1 MTKKQLRGLV
11 DCLAN
16 VCTFNTSKDYSL
28 SIEETSFGNCVEFY
42 FGKLLVFLN
51 DSNGAF
57 CTSDI
62 SILLSLAQA
71 WNVSLY
77 FETVNG
83 VTVAKYL

>member
-28 SIEETSFGNCVEFY
+28 SIQESSFEDY
-42 FGKLLVFLN
+42 YSGKLLVFLN
-51 DSNGAF
+51 DSHAPF
-57 CTSDI
+57 CTSDVRQ
-62 SILLSLAQA
+62 LLSLADA
-71 WNVSLY
+71 WNVSIY

>member
-16 VCTFNTSKDYSL
+16 VCTFNTAGDYSL
-28 SIEETSFGNCVEFY
+28 SIEETSFEDYYSGM
-42 FGKLLVFLN
+42 LLVFLN
-51 DSNGAF
+51 DSNASF

-62 SILLSLAQA
+62 SQLLGLAQA

-83 VTVAKYL
+83 VTVAEYF

>member
-16 VCTFNTSKDYSL
+16 VCTFNTSRDYSL
-28 SIEETSFGNCVEFY
+28 SIEETSFEDYYSGM
-42 FGKLLVFLN
+42 LLVFLN
-51 DSNGAF
+51 DNKASF
-57 CTSDI
+57 TTSDVRQ
-62 SILLSLAQA
+62 LLSLADA
-71 WNVSLY
+71 WNVSMY

>member
-16 VCTFNTSKDYSL
+16 VCTFDTSKDYSL
-28 SIEETSFGNCVEFY
+28 SIQETSFEDY
-42 FGKLLVFLN
+42 YSGKLLVFLN
-51 DSNGAF
+51 DSLASF
-57 CTSDI
+57 SSSDVRQ
-62 SILLSLAQA
+62 LLSLADA
-71 WNVSLY
+71 WNVSIY

>member
-16 VCTFNTSKDYSL
+16 VCNFDTSKDYSL
-28 SIEETSFGNCVEFY
+28 SIQEMSFEDY
-42 FGKLLVFLN
+42 YTGKLLVFLN
-51 DSNGAF
+51 DSNAAF
-57 CTSDI
+57 CTNDVHQ
-62 SILLSLAQA
+62 LLSLAEA

>member
-1 MTKKQLRGLV
+1 MTKKQLLGLV

-28 SIEETSFGNCVEFY
+28 SIEETSFEDY
-42 FGKLLVFLN
+42 YSGKLLVFLN
-51 DSNGAF
+51 DSHAAF
-57 CTSDI
+57 CTSDVRQ
-62 SILLSLAQA
+62 LLGIAEA

>member
-16 VCTFNTSKDYSL
+16 VCTYNTSRDYSL
-28 SIEETSFGNCVEFY
+28 SIQESSFEDY
-42 FGKLLVFLN
+42 YSGKLLVFLN
-51 DSNGAF
+51 DSNAAF

-62 SILLSLAQA
+62 SLLLGLAQA

-83 VTVAKYL
+83 VTVAKYI

>member
-16 VCTFNTSKDYSL
+16 VCTFNTSRDYSL
-28 SIEETSFGNCVEFY
+28 SIEETSFGDY
-42 FGKLLVFLN
+42 YSGMLLVFLN
-51 DSNGAF
+51 DSHASF

-62 SILLSLAQA
+62 SLLLGLAQA

>member
-16 VCTFNTSKDYSL
+16 VCTFNTSRDYSL
-28 SIEETSFGNCVEFY
+28 SIQESSFEDYYSGC
-42 FGKLLVFLN
+42 LLVFLN
-51 DSNGAF
+51 DSNAAF
-57 CTSDI
+57 STSDVRQ
-62 SILLSLAQA
+62 LLSLAEA

-83 VTVAKYL
+83 VTVVKYL

>member
-16 VCTFNTSKDYSL
+16 VCTYNTSQDYSL
-28 SIEETSFGNCVEFY
+28 SIQESSFKDY
-42 FGKLLVFLN
+42 DSGKLLVFLN
-51 DSNGAF
+51 DSNAAF

-62 SILLSLAQA
+62 SLLLGLAEA

>member
-16 VCTFNTSKDYSL
+16 VCTFNTSRDYCL
-28 SIEETSFGNCVEFY
+28 SIQESSFEDY
-42 FGKLLVFLN
+42 YSGKLVVFLN
-51 DSNGAF
+51 DSDASF

-62 SILLSLAQA
+62 RLLLGLADA

-77 FETVNG
+77 FETMHG

>member
-28 SIEETSFGNCVEFY
+28 SIQETSFEDYYSGR
-42 FGKLLVFLN
+42 LLVFLN
-51 DSNGAF
+51 DTTTNFNS
-57 CTSDI
+57 SDI
-62 SILLSLAQA
+62 HQLLSLAEA

>member
-28 SIEETSFGNCVEFY
+28 SIDETSFEDYYHGS
-42 FGKLLVFLN
+42 LLVFLN
-51 DSNGAF
+51 DTTANFNS
-57 CTSDI
+57 SDI
-62 SILLSLAQA
+62 RQLIGLAEA

>member
-28 SIEETSFGNCVEFY
+28 SIQETSFEDY
-42 FGKLLVFLN
+42 YSGKLVVFLN
-51 DSNGAF
+51 DTAVHFND
-57 CTSDI
+57 CDI
-62 SILLSLAQA
+62 HQLLSLAEA

-77 FETVNG
+77 FETMHG
-83 VTVAKYL
+83 VTVAKFL

>member
-16 VCTFNTSKDYSL
+16 VCTFNTSEDYSL
-28 SIEETSFGNCVEFY
+28 SIQETSFEDY
-42 FGKLLVFLN
+42 YSGKLVVFLN
-51 DSNGAF
+51 NRDASF
-57 CTSDI
+57 CTSDVRL
-62 SILLSLAQA
+62 LLSLAEA

>member
-16 VCTFNTSKDYSL
+16 VCTFNTSRDYSL
-28 SIEETSFGNCVEFY
+28 SIQEHSFENY
-42 FGKLLVFLN
+42 YSGKLLVFLN
-51 DSNGAF
+51 DTNHGF
-57 CTSDI
+57 CDCDI
-62 SILLSLAQA
+62 HQLFGLAEA

-77 FETVNG
+77 FETVHG

>member
-16 VCTFNTSKDYSL
+16 DCTFDTSKDYSL
-28 SIEETSFGNCVEFY
+28 SIQEISLEDYYSGS
-42 FGKLLVFLN
+42 LLVFHN
-51 DSNGAF
+51 DSHASL
-57 CTSDI
+57 CTSDVHQ
-62 SILLSLAQA
+62 LLSLAIA

>member
-1 MTKKQLRGLV
+1 MTKKQLHGLV

-28 SIEETSFGNCVEFY
+28 SIEETSFEDYYSGC
-42 FGKLLVFLN
+42 LLVFLN
-51 DSNGAF
+51 D
-57 CTSDI
+57 TSAVFTSGDI
-62 SILLSLAQA
+62 YLLLSLAQA

>member
-28 SIEETSFGNCVEFY
+28 SIEETSFKDY
-42 FGKLLVFLN
+42 YSGKLLVFLN
-51 DSNGAF
+51 DSHASF
-57 CTSDI
+57 STSDI
-62 SILLSLAQA
+62 HLLLSLAEA

>member
-16 VCTFNTSKDYSL
+16 VCTFNTSRDYSL
-28 SIEETSFGNCVEFY
+28 SIKESSFENY
-42 FGKLLVFLN
+42 YSDMLLVFFN
-51 DSNGAF
+51 DSHASF

-62 SILLSLAQA
+62 SLLLGLAQA

>member
-16 VCTFNTSKDYSL
+16 VCTFNTSRDYSL
-28 SIEETSFGNCVEFY
+28 SIQETSFEDYYSGTLV
-42 FGKLLVFLN
+42 VFLN
-51 DSNGAF
+51 DTTTNFNS
-57 CTSDI
+57 SDI
-62 SILLSLAQA
+62 RQLLGLAEA

-77 FETVNG
+77 FETMHG

>member
-16 VCTFNTSKDYSL
+16 VCTFNTSRDYSL
-28 SIEETSFGNCVEFY
+28 SIQETSFEDYYSGR
-42 FGKLLVFLN
+42 LLVFLN
-51 DSNGAF
+51 DTTAAF
-57 CTSDI
+57 NSSDI
-62 SILLSLAQA
+62 SLLLGLADA

-77 FETVNG
+77 FETVHG

>member
-16 VCTFNTSKDYSL
+16 VCTFNTSRDYSL
-28 SIEETSFGNCVEFY
+28 SIEETSFEDYYSGM
-42 FGKLLVFLN
+42 LLVFLN
-51 DSNGAF
+51 DNKACF
-57 CTSDI
+57 TTSDVRQ
-62 SILLSLAQA
+62 LLGLADA
-71 WNVSLY
+71 WNVSFY